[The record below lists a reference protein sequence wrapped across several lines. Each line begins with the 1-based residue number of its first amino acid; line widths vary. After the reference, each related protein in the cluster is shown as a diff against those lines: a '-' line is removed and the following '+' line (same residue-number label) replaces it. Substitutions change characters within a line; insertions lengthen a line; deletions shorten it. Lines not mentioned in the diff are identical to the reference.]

1 MMEFK
6 KYILTWAGILLM
18 FSAMAQ
24 DNYLVRF
31 HLSGKD
37 TLVTPQSL
45 GIRTGFSS
53 RNDCILYIES
63 MGDQLRTKGYITFSV
78 DSVRYDSLSAEA
90 WLYLGE
96 QYHWRSIRV
105 KPADAEMF
113 YQMGWSDKTF
123 TGKQL
128 NFDKLGDFQEK
139 ALKYLENNG
148 YPFAR
153 LQLDSLLIEEQQVS
167 GQWNLEL
174 GPLYKIDSIRVTGS
188 AKISSSYLQNYLDI
202 RHGSIYK
209 KDKLDGISRRI
220 LELPFLK
227 ETQKWDLTMLGT
239 GSTLNLYLDSKKSSQ
254 INALIGFLP
263 SNPQLGGKLLVTGEA
278 NLNLKNA
285 LGGGETIGLNWQQ
298 LQIKSPRLNIL
309 FQQPFIFH
317 SRFGLDFNFDLL
329 KKDSSYLNL
338 NLQLGTQYV
347 VSQKQSG
354 RLFYQGFRTNLIT
367 VDTNRIKAT
376 KELPPFLDVS
386 TNNLGVDY
394 QFNNTDYRLNPRK
407 GNEWYIMSSV
417 GLRNIHK
424 NSTIMSLETD
434 AAGKPFDFGSL
445 YDTLTLKTYL
455 LRLKIAGAHYFRT
468 GKQTTI
474 RTAVNA
480 GWIQTENAFNNEVYQ
495 IGGYKL
501 LRGFDEESIYA
512 TQYTVGTAEFRY
524 LIGLNAY
531 LFTFADFG
539 WARNNT
545 YATLYSHTYLGTGF
559 GMALE
564 TKAGI
569 LNLSYAVGKRD
580 DSSFSL
586 RESKI
591 HFGFVSIF

>member
-1 MMEFK
+1 MEFK
-6 KYILTWAGILLM
+6 KYILFLSGIMLM

-24 DNYLVRF
+24 ENYLVRF
-31 HLSGKD
+31 HLSDKD
-37 TLVTPQSL
+37 TLTDPQSL
-45 GIRTGFSS
+45 GLRTGFSS
-53 RNDCILYIES
+53 RNDCFLYIES
-63 MGDQLRTKGYITFSV
+63 MGNQLRTKGFIAFSV

-90 WLYLGE
+90 WIYMGE
-96 QYHWRSIRV
+96 QYQWDSITVR
-105 KPADAEMF
+105 PADAELFM
-113 YQMGWSDKTF
+113 QMGWSDRTF

-128 NFDKLGDFQEK
+128 NFDKLQDFQDK
-139 ALKYLENNG
+139 ALKYLENHG

-153 LQLDSLLIEEQQVS
+153 LQLDSLRIENETVS
-167 GQWNLEL
+167 GQWNLER
-174 GPLYKIDSIRVTGS
+174 GPLYKVDSIRVTGT
-188 AKISSSYLQNYLDI
+188 AKISASFLQRYLDI
-202 RHGSIYK
+202 PNGSIYK
-209 KDKLDGISRRI
+209 KEKLDVVSRRL
-220 LELPFLK
+220 LELPYLK

-254 INALIGFLP
+254 VNAIIGFLP

-317 SRFGLDFNFDLL
+317 SKFGLDFNFDLF
-329 KKDSSYLNL
+329 KKDSSFLNL
-338 NLQLGTQYV
+338 NLLLGAQYV
-347 VSQKQSG
+347 VNQRQSG

-367 VDTNRIKAT
+367 VDTNQIKST

-407 GNEWYIMSSV
+407 GNEWYIMMSW
-417 GLRNIHK
+417 GLRNIRQ
-424 NSTIMSLETD
+424 NNTIMSLETD
-434 AAGKPFDFGSL
+434 ASGKPFDFGSL

-455 LRLKIAGAHYFRT
+455 LKLKMAGAHYFKL
-468 GKQTTI
+468 GKQSTI
-474 RTAVNA
+474 RTSVNA
-480 GWIQTENAFNNEVYQ
+480 AMIQTENAFNNEVFQ

-512 TQYTVGTAEFRY
+512 SQYAVGSAEFRY
-524 LIGLNAY
+524 LIGQNAY
-531 LFTFADFG
+531 LFTFGDFG
-539 WARNNT
+539 WAKNNT
-545 YATLYSHTYLGTGF
+545 YSTLISHTYFGTGF

-564 TKAGI
+564 TKAGM

-580 DSSFSL
+580 DQTFSL
-586 RESKI
+586 RQSKI

>member
-1 MMEFK
+1 MMECK
-6 KYILTWAGILLM
+6 KYLLAGICIILI
-18 FSAMAQ
+18 FPAIAQ
-24 DNYLVRF
+24 DKYLARF
-31 HLSGKD
+31 HLSDKD
-37 TLVTPQSL
+37 SLVSPESMGL
-45 GIRTGFSS
+45 KMGFPS

-63 MGDQLRTKGYITFSV
+63 LGNQLRTKGYLTFSV
-78 DSVRYDSLSAEA
+78 DSVRYDSLQAEA
-90 WLYLGE
+90 WVYYGMKY
-96 QYHWRSIRV
+96 QWSSISV
-105 KPADAEMF
+105 SEADAGLF
-113 YQMGWSDKTF
+113 AQMGWTEKTF

-139 ALKYLENNG
+139 ALKFLENNG

-153 LQLDSLLIEEQQVS
+153 LQLDSLTIQDQTVS
-167 GQWNLEL
+167 GRWLLER
-174 GPLYKIDSIRVTGS
+174 GPLYRVDSITVTGT
-188 AKISSSYLQNYLDI
+188 AKISDNYLQNYLDI
-202 RHGSIYK
+202 KNGSVYK
-209 KDKLDGISRRI
+209 KDKLDAISRRL

-227 ETQKWDLTMLGT
+227 ESRKWDMTMLGT

-263 SNPQLGGKLLVTGEA
+263 SNETLGGKLLVTGEA

-285 LGGGETIGLNWQQ
+285 LGGGETIGFNWQQ
-298 LQIKSPRLNIL
+298 LQIKSPRLNL
-309 FQQPFIFH
+309 LYQQPYIFH
-317 SRFGLDFNFDLL
+317 SRFGTDFSFDLL

-338 NLQLGTQYV
+338 NLQLGIQYA
-347 VSQKQSG
+347 VSQRQSG
-354 RLFYQGFRTNLIT
+354 RLFYQGFKTNLIT
-367 VDTNRIKAT
+367 VDTNTIKST
-376 KELPPFLDVS
+376 KQLPPFLDVS
-386 TNNLGVDY
+386 TNNLGVDH

-407 GNEWYIMSSV
+407 GNEWYIMLSG
-417 GLRNIHK
+417 GLRNIRK
-424 NSTIMSLETD
+424 NTTITSLETD
-434 AAGKPFDFGSL
+434 AAGKPYDFEHL
-445 YDTLTLKTYL
+445 YDTLTMKTYL
-455 LRLKIAGAHYFRT
+455 LKLKLAGAHYFKT

-480 GWIQTENAFNNEVYQ
+480 GLFQTVDAFDNEIFQ

-512 TQYTVGTAEFRY
+512 TQYVVGSGEFRY

-545 YATLYSHTYLGTGF
+545 YSTLYSHTYLGTGF

-564 TKAGI
+564 TKAGV

-580 DSSFSL
+580 DASFSL
-586 RESKI
+586 RQSKI